1 MSETQYPSFVDAFL
15 KGGQRGDQI
24 SQEGRKIVAAARAL
38 FLLATAALAMPMEL
52 VLRHR
57 FGERY
62 LTVLGFVF
70 ALAVSAIVPGFL
82 LDLLAGD
89 ADEGAVAL
97 WQLTAFAFTTLV
109 LALGITH
116 LVQIYVRSHNGVR
129 WHSRSDGLPLPIWR
143 KMGLKEPVIRLY
155 IEPAACLA
163 IALLLLIPAFP
174 VAIYI
179 AVAGVCLWINET
191 LRRRQ
196 QRAALLDMIDGQI
209 EAEEQPAAMRGAPA
223 VETKGFTVRGM
234 QPRTAMEKRTL
245 EEMISNLDSQ
255 SRELMA
261 TPAQQPAT

>member
-1 MSETQYPSFVDAFL
+1 MSETQYPSFVDAYF
-15 KGGQRGDQI
+15 KGRQRGDQI

-38 FLLATAALAMPMEL
+38 FLMATAALAMPMEL

-70 ALAVSAIVPGFL
+70 ALAMSAVIPGL
-82 LDLLAGD
+82 LLEVLAGD
-89 ADEGAVAL
+89 MDEGAVAL

-109 LALGITH
+109 LGIGITH
-116 LVQIYVRSHNGVR
+116 LVQIYVRSHRGVR
-129 WHSRSDGLPLPIWR
+129 WHSRSDGLPLPIWK

-155 IEPAACLA
+155 IEPAACVVLA
-163 IALLLLIPAFP
+163 ILLLIPAFP

-179 AVAGVCLWINET
+179 AIAGVCLWINET

-234 QPRTAMEKRTL
+234 QPRTAMEKKTL
-245 EEMISNLDSQ
+245 EEMISSLEPQ
-255 SRELMA
+255 ARELMA
-261 TPAQQPAT
+261 SPAQEPGS